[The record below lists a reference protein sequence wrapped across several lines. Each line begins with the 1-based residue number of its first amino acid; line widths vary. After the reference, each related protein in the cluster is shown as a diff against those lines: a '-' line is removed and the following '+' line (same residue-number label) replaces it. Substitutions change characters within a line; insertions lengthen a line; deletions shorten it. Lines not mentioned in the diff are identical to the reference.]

1 MKMCINGLLEF
12 LIFHLFD
19 SSNIRGPWKEIDEEI
34 FCIETWNPIQMQQ
47 NRESLLEMSLSSII
61 SSDL

>member
-34 FCIETWNPIQMQQ
+34 FCIETQFKCNKTG
-47 NRESLLEMSLSSII
+47 II
-61 SSDL
+61 ARNVSVFI